1 MMHSHS
7 RDLRTLEWWP
17 DYGGD
22 LFFLRSGAGGARIAL
37 EEVGLPTGLR
47 EPIQR
52 WLLRYD
58 DSRLPIDGPGD
69 AVWIEEGVRLLAAA
83 RTEVADRYAVVVPEE
98 WWREP
103 ANDP

>member
-1 MMHSHS
+1 MPNQE

-22 LFFLRSGAGGARIAL
+22 LFFLREGAGGSRVTL
-37 EEVGLPTGLR
+37 DEMGLSVELR
-47 EPIQR
+47 EGIRR
-52 WLLRYD
+52 WLLSYD

-69 AVWIEEGVRLLAAA
+69 PVWIEEGVRLLAAA
-83 RTEVADRYAVVVPEE
+83 RAELADRCTVVVTED

-103 ANDP
+103 ASDR

>member
-1 MMHSHS
+1 MHSQK

-17 DYGGD
+17 DYSGD

-47 EPIQR
+47 EATQR
-52 WLLRYD
+52 WLRRYD

-69 AVWIEEGVRLLAAA
+69 PVWIEEGVRLLAAA
-83 RTEVADRYAVVVPEE
+83 RTEVADRYAIVVTEE
-98 WWREP
+98 WWRES
-103 ANDP
+103 ASDR